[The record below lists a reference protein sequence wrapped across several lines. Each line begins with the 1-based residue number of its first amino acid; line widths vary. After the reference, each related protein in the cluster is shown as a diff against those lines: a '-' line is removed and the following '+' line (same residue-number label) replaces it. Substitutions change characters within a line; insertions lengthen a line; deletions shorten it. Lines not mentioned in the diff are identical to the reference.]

1 MVTELHDMIGAN
13 SVFNDPAKREAYGR
27 DESGLSF
34 DPELVVES
42 DNIKQIQQL
51 MVWATRHRIPVTPRA
66 AASNVTGGA
75 LAVRGGVILS
85 LLSKKKQNDSPQSA
99 QRTPRKKILNN
110 LCEFCVLQ

>member
-42 DNIKQIQQL
+42 DNIKQIQQFSVEGSSVSWL
-51 MVWATRHRIPVTPRA
+51 LLT
-66 AASNVTGGA
+66 
-75 LAVRGGVILS
+75 LS
-85 LLSKKKQNDSPQSA
+85 D
-99 QRTPRKKILNN
+99 
-110 LCEFCVLQ
+110 